1 MSAPVS
7 TALRVGLATLRE
19 NPLRTFLS
27 TLGVTIGV
35 ASLVAVLSLG
45 DGMERYGTDR
55 IRGEG
60 MQLVTVSLSSA
71 DTAAVTVPVID
82 SRPAAVS
89 GSATESEADA
99 ETATVPRSGTEPVP
113 APHLSDTA
121 TRSTD

>member
-1 MSAPVS
+1 MHIVVRPKRKYSWIYTEAGGEQDYLSPE
-7 TALRVGLATLRE
+7 RVRMAAAM
-19 NPLRTFLS
+19 
-27 TLGVTIGV
+27 VT
-35 ASLVAVLSLG
+35 
-45 DGMERYGTDR
+45 
-55 IRGEG
+55 
-60 MQLVTVSLSSA
+60 SA